1 MYCFF
6 IPYFTYLS
14 GIEFLQALQY
24 LLSRPGAGLL
34 PSTATGPNGT
44 ITRPGAVQYS
54 SVAGHAEHAV
64 EDHRAEHPNSQL
76 LASPQSFRSGRSL
89 HISGDTWASR
99 GQRSASQLSV
109 GGSIGKRS
117 GTPAAEYLRY
127 PGPGGPYSPTKS
139 SEQARVNAEGD
150 EDMDF
155 ELHEETMSDQ
165 GFEGL
170 ENVRACC
177 DGLHTVGGEQY
188 HHPHH
193 HPHRD
198 DLAPAHPRTRDGH
211 LDALADP
218 PRPSSPA
225 WSFRSRSGSTTSHDG
240 GLFSGKLRFGSR
252 RSAKTS
258 NATSAMEVHSQ
269 PQPT

>member
-1 MYCFF
+1 M
-6 IPYFTYLS
+6 PN
-14 GIEFLQALQY
+14 
-24 LLSRPGAGLL
+24 
-34 PSTATGPNGT
+34 GPNG
-44 ITRPGAVQYS
+44 PG
-54 SVAGHAEHAV
+54 VASFGPV
-64 EDHRAEHPNSQL
+64 TGHRAEDHQPEYHNSQL

-89 HISGDTWASR
+89 HVSGDNWGTRPR
-99 GQRSASQLSV
+99 GERSTSQLSA

-127 PGPGGPYSPTKS
+127 PGPDGPYSPTKS
-139 SEQARVNAEGD
+139 FEHVQVGAAGD
-150 EDMDF
+150 ADMDF
-155 ELHEETMSDQ
+155 ELHEETMSDH

-177 DGLHTVGGEQY
+177 DGLHTVGGNQ
-188 HHPHH
+188 HHHVHH

-198 DLAPAHPRTRDGH
+198 DPPPARPRMRDGH
-211 LDALADP
+211 LDAHADP

-252 RSAKTS
+252 RSVKTS

-269 PQPT
+269 HQPT

>member
-1 MYCFF
+1 MA
-6 IPYFTYLS
+6 LS
-14 GIEFLQALQY
+14 
-24 LLSRPGAGLL
+24 
-34 PSTATGPNGT
+34 STANGPNGT
-44 ITRPGAVQYS
+44 ITRPGAAQYIPS
-54 SVAGHAEHAV
+54 TGHAEHPV
-64 EDHRAEHPNSQL
+64 EDHQPEHANSQL

-89 HISGDTWASR
+89 HISGDTWGNR
-99 GQRSASQLSV
+99 GQRSTSQLSV

-127 PGPGGPYSPTKS
+127 PGPDGPYSPTKTY
-139 SEQARVNAEGD
+139 EQARVGVGGEEGL
-150 EDMDF
+150 DF
-155 ELHEETMSDQ
+155 ELHEETMSDG

-188 HHPHH
+188 HYPHH

-198 DLAPAHPRTRDGH
+198 DPLPPRPQMRDGH
-211 LDALADP
+211 LDAHPDP

-225 WSFRSRSGSTTSHDG
+225 WSFRSHSGSTTSHDG

-258 NATSAMEVHSQ
+258 NATSAMEVYSQ
-269 PQPT
+269 PQPQPT

>member
-1 MYCFF
+1 MSDL
-6 IPYFTYLS
+6 PAS
-14 GIEFLQALQY
+14 DQIEISQALQY
-24 LLSRPGAGLL
+24 LLTRPGAMQL
-34 PSTATGPNGT
+34 PSTANGPNGT
-44 ITRPGAVQYS
+44 VTRPGAAQYS
-54 SVAGHAEHAV
+54 TGHAGRPV
-64 EDHRAEHPNSQL
+64 EDHQPEHPNSQL
-76 LASPQSFRSGRSL
+76 LASPQSFRSGRSI

-99 GQRSASQLSV
+99 GQQSTSQLSV

-139 SEQARVNAEGD
+139 SDHAHVGAGGD
-150 EDMDF
+150 EDLDF
-155 ELHEETMSDQ
+155 ELHEETMSDHA
-165 GFEGL
+165 FEGL

-177 DGLHTVGGEQY
+177 DGLHTVGGEQH

-198 DLAPAHPRTRDGH
+198 DPPPARPQMRDGR
-211 LDALADP
+211 LDAHADP

-269 PQPT
+269 SHPQPQPT

>member
-1 MYCFF
+1 MT
-6 IPYFTYLS
+6 PS
-14 GIEFLQALQY
+14 
-24 LLSRPGAGLL
+24 
-34 PSTATGPNGT
+34 STANGPNGPAPASYGT
-44 ITRPGAVQYS
+44 ITG
-54 SVAGHAEHAV
+54 
-64 EDHRAEHPNSQL
+64 RAERRAEDQQPEHQNSQL

-89 HISGDTWASR
+89 HVSGDTWGSTPR
-99 GQRSASQLSV
+99 GQRSTSQLSA

-127 PGPGGPYSPTKS
+127 PGPDGPYSPTKS
-139 SEQARVNAEGD
+139 FEHGQVGVRGD
-150 EDMDF
+150 EGLDF
-155 ELHEETMSDQ
+155 ELHEESMSDH

-177 DGLHTVGGEQY
+177 DGLHTVGGDQN
-188 HHPHH
+188 HHLHH

-198 DLAPAHPRTRDGH
+198 DPPPARPRTRDGH
-211 LDALADP
+211 LDAHADP

-240 GLFSGKLRFGSR
+240 GFFSGKLRFGSR
-252 RSAKTS
+252 RSTKTS

-269 PQPT
+269 HQPT